1 MAGTV
6 DDLSAREFWFRP
18 PAERE
23 RVFAVLRREQP
34 VSWQRAPESILL
46 PPELDST
53 GGYWAVVGYD
63 DVRTVSRSPQLFC
76 SGRGVLFEDA
86 PPENLEASQSFL
98 AMDAPRHTKV
108 RGLVS
113 SAFTPRRVARIEQR
127 IAEHAREIVDE
138 LLEHR
143 EGDFVE
149 VVARKLPMRT
159 ISDMIG
165 VPADRR
171 ETVTAAAEGLVS
183 WNDPDFVGGR
193 TPLEAML
200 EGLMTLTQI
209 ALEMADDRAARPAE
223 DLMTALVQ
231 AEVDGERLTREEI
244 AAFFVLLS
252 VAGNDTTRH
261 STSHAMRALQEHPD
275 QRAILAADPDGLL
288 PVAVEELVRWVTPVM
303 NFRRTATQDT
313 ELHGVRISEG
323 EKVVMFYSSAN
334 RDESAFEHPERLDVT
349 RHPNHHVGF
358 GGGGPHYCLG
368 ASLARTQLRSLLG
381 ELLTRAPGLEVG
393 EPELLLGS
401 FINGVKRMPFALPS

>member
-1 MAGTV
+1 MTGTV

-23 RVFAVLRREQP
+23 RLFAVLRRQHP
-34 VSWQRAPESILL
+34 VSWQRAPDSILL

-53 GGYWAVVGYD
+53 GGYWAVVTYE
-63 DVRTVSRSPQLFC
+63 DVRHVSRNPQLFC
-76 SGRGVLFEDA
+76 SGSGVLFEDA

-98 AMDAPRHTKV
+98 AMDAPKHTKV
-108 RGLVS
+108 RGLVA
-113 SAFTPRRVARIEQR
+113 SAFTPRQVARIDER
-127 IAEHAREIVDE
+127 IAEHARAIVDE
-138 LLEHR
+138 LLERR

-149 VVARKLPMRT
+149 VVAKRLPMRT

-165 VPADRR
+165 VEEGDR
-171 ETVTAAAEGLVS
+171 EAVTAAAEGLVS
-183 WNDPDFVGGR
+183 WNDPDFVGDR

-200 EGLMTLTQI
+200 EGLAALTEA
-209 ALEMADDRAARPAE
+209 ALALADERAARPRD

-231 AEVDGERLTREEI
+231 AQIDGERLTREEI

-275 QRAILAADPDGLL
+275 QRAILERDPHALL
-288 PVAVEELVRWVTPVM
+288 PVAVEEFVRWATPVM

-313 ELHGVRISEG
+313 ELHGTRIGEG
-323 EKVVMFYSSAN
+323 EKVVMFYASAN
-334 RDESAFEHPERLDVT
+334 RDESAFEHPERFDVT
-349 RHPNHHVGF
+349 RQPNHHVGF

-368 ASLARTQLRSLLG
+368 ASLARTQLRAIFG

-401 FINGVKRMPFALPS
+401 FVNGVKRMPFALAP